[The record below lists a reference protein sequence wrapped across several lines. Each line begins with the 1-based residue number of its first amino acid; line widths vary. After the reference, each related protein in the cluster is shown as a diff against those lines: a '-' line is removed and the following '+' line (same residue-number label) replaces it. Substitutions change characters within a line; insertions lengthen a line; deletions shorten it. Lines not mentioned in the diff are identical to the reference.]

1 MAPRLQERH
10 ASAWQGSSFWASS
23 GGNSSKKVK
32 GKTRERGRGRGGE
45 PALWTRKSG
54 IRELSSRSGSTKAC
68 VANVSSTRLSRS
80 SLRIAETNDS
90 LAEAAAVPGWAC
102 GLEGSSLTTGPVR
115 RNNSWTVPITR
126 RLMPAILSAVRL
138 RHRSFVSAPHGGTR
152 LQAVEF
158 TRRSAGGRCSRPARR
173 RSRRGGWTWSAGSTP
188 RRSSPRPTT
197 MR

>member
-1 MAPRLQERH
+1 MAPRLH
-10 ASAWQGSSFWASS
+10 AGTPRFSVARQFLPGDR
-23 GGNSSKKVK
+23 N
-32 GKTRERGRGRGGE
+32 RGRGRGGE

-90 LAEAAAVPGWAC
+90 LAEPAAVPGSAC

-115 RNNSWTVPITR
+115 RNSSWTVPITR

-138 RHRSFVSAPHGGTR
+138 RHRSFVSAPHGGSLSACR
-152 LQAVEF
+152 RSCML
-158 TRRSAGGRCSRPARR
+158 TRRSAGGRRWRPARR